1 MTDLPWVAQ
10 ARKLIGVHEGVGP
23 KDNSTVVQLFVDA
36 GHKEIKHDEVPW
48 CAAFVGACLERA
60 GVKGTGSLLALSYR
74 LWGTELLKPVYGCVA
89 TKTRKGG
96 GHVFFVVGYNPK
108 TRTVFGLGG
117 NQNDRVS
124 IAPFKLSEL
133 KFRWPANMPVSKVPL
148 PASIAD
154 AEKSPVKES

>member
-1 MTDLPWVAQ
+1 MSELSWIKE
-10 ARKLIGVHEGVGP
+10 ARKWIGVHEGVGP
-23 KDNSTVVQLFVDA
+23 KDNPTVLQFFVDA
-36 GHKEIKHDEVPW
+36 GHPEIKHDEVPW
-48 CAAFVGACLERA
+48 CAGFVGACLERV
-60 GVKGTGSLLALSYR
+60 GIKGTRSLLALSYR

-108 TRTVFGLGG
+108 TKTVYGLGG

-133 KFRWPANMPVSKVPL
+133 KFRWPANLPVTKMPL
-148 PASIAD
+148 PTSLAD
-154 AEKSPVKES
+154 AEKQPVKES